1 MPFQHFVREKAT
13 FKIQKWKLVTVEKK
27 NKIKIS
33 VGKQQLKL
41 LIT

>member
-13 FKIQKWKLVTVEKK
+13 FKIQKWKLVTVQKK
-27 NKIKIS
+27 IKKIS